1 MGLELRQVSA
11 GVIVAVFV
19 KPNSK
24 QFQLKVEDDT
34 LVAFCRETPVKG
46 KVNKELI
53 KELSR
58 IFKKRVEIVAGF
70 TSKQK
75 TLLITGINTDETN
88 KILSQY
94 ASK

>member
-1 MGLELRQVSA
+1 MSLELRQVSG
-11 GVIVAVFV
+11 GVVVAVFV

-34 LVAFCRETPVKG
+34 LVVLCRETPVKG
-46 KVNKELI
+46 RVNRELT

-58 IFKKRVEIVAGF
+58 ILKKRVEIVSGF

-75 TLLITGINTDETN
+75 KILITGINMDEAN
-88 KILSQY
+88 KILSEY
-94 ASK
+94 VRD